1 MVLNKIKKDKAI
13 KIGISLFL
21 IMLLFLGMQ
30 QVGAISVVCE
40 NVATA
45 GKTIAGFKSRE
56 YVVGTTNRTPI
67 AMLQGVYIEQG
78 IYLTEAVLENEEL
91 MLEIS
96 VANYERIN
104 EGQLCV
110 EIYQDAVKKVFVT
123 NLADIKEDRTIRLIT
138 DTAGWEEGNVYVNIY
153 CPTGTGDNCIAVYVV
168 TNTKT
173 YSGLNVSG
181 EITEQNA
188 CIDLVI
194 PSDFAKS
201 DFVKVDVD

>member
-1 MVLNKIKKDKAI
+1 MLNKIKKDKAI